1 MSIREFSAYFDES
14 GTKADTVAVVVAGFI
29 APAEQWIAF
38 EHDWK
43 RILSMFNV
51 NSLHMRDFAHSK
63 GEYMTWKGDE
73 KRRREFL
80 SRLIGTIKTRAHHSF
95 ACAVLMDD
103 YRKVDGK
110 YKLHEV
116 ISPYTLAART
126 CVGKVGEWA
135 GRLNIDQNHIA
146 FFFED
151 GSEDKTDLVRR
162 MKRDGKTAPV
172 FLIKDQSVA
181 FQAADMLAYEHLLAN
196 KQFLARKVTAYEDL
210 RHPLKAL
217 NDIPNGGTN
226 ATDWGVFH
234 MSNLEQACI
243 DLNLPRRDSDVEVVW
258 PPEVM

>member
-1 MSIREFSAYFDES
+1 MSIREVSAYFDES

-80 SRLIGTIKTRAHHSF
+80 SRLIGTIRIRAHHSF
-95 ACAVLMDD
+95 ACVVLMDD

-110 YKLHEV
+110 YKLQEV

-126 CVGKVGEWA
+126 CVGKVSEWA
-135 GRLNIDQNHIA
+135 GRLNIDENHLA

-151 GSEDKTDLVRR
+151 GSEDKTDLIRR
-162 MKRDGKTAPV
+162 INEMTKK
-172 FLIKDQSVA
+172 
-181 FQAADMLAYEHLLAN
+181 
-196 KQFLARKVTAYEDL
+196 
-210 RHPLKAL
+210 
-217 NDIPNGGTN
+217 
-226 ATDWGVFH
+226 
-234 MSNLEQACI
+234 
-243 DLNLPRRDSDVEVVW
+243 LPCF
-258 PPEVM
+258 